1 MKRLIAILLTLLLLA
16 PGAMA
21 QEKPITIG
29 VLIYNT
35 ADTFMLSIAQEIRSQ
50 ADESMTLLVR
60 NGANSQDVQ
69 MRQVEEMIAKPVD
82 ALIVNPVDRTAAP
95 FIIRLC
101 QKADIPVV
109 FINREPLREDMELY
123 DKAYYVGTQPRQQG
137 QICGELVAEY
147 FKNHPSADKNGDGR
161 VQYVLL
167 KGEPGHQ
174 DAEERTTYS
183 VAALE
188 DAGLKPDKLAEEDGG
203 WEKGRGQQIMAAFL
217 SEYGDRIEAV
227 ICNNDD
233 MALGAIDALKAAG
246 YFSGGRVMPVVG
258 VDATAPAREALKQ
271 GTLIGTVLNDA
282 VGQGAASLQLARLL
296 ARGEEIVNS
305 ALRYPLQENR
315 FIWVPGQKVV
325 YEAQKGFPGV

>member
-1 MKRLIAILLTLLLLA
+1 MKRFFILFVICTLLAA
-16 PGAMA
+16 PALG
-21 QEKPITIG
+21 EKPVTIG

-35 ADTFMLSIAQEIRSQ
+35 ADTFMMSIVQEIRNQ
-50 ADESMTLLVR
+50 ADDTILLVR
-60 NGANSQDVQ
+60 NGANNQNVQ
-69 MRQVEEMIAKPVD
+69 MRQVEEMIAQKVD
-82 ALIVNPVDRTAAP
+82 ALIINAVDRTAAL
-95 FIIRLC
+95 FMIKMC
-101 QKADIPVV
+101 KKADIPVV

-137 QICGELVAEY
+137 RMCGELMADY
-147 FKNHPSADKNGDGR
+147 FKAHPQADKNGDGR

-174 DAEERTTYS
+174 DAEERTTHS

-188 DAGLKPDKLAEEDGG
+188 DAGLRPVKLAQEEGG

-217 SEYGDRIEAV
+217 SEFGDSIECV
-227 ICNNDD
+227 LCNNDD

-282 VGQGAASLQLARLL
+282 VGQGAAALQLAHML
-296 ARGEEIVNS
+296 ARGEAITNS
-305 ALRYPLQENR
+305 ALRFPLQEDR
-315 FIWVPGQKVV
+315 FIWVPGQKIV
-325 YEAQKGFPGV
+325 YEAQKGFTGI

>member
-82 ALIVNPVDRTAAP
+82 ALIVNPVDRTAAL

-188 DAGLKPDKLAEEDGG
+188 DAG
-203 WEKGRGQQIMAAFL
+203 
-217 SEYGDRIEAV
+217 
-227 ICNNDD
+227 
-233 MALGAIDALKAAG
+233 

>member
-1 MKRLIAILLTLLLLA
+1 MKRFFILLLICSLLTAPALA
-16 PGAMA
+16 S
-21 QEKPITIG
+21 KPITIG

-35 ADTFMLSIAQEIRSQ
+35 ADTFMMSIAQEIRNQ
-50 ADESMTLLVR
+50 ADESITLLVR

-69 MRQVEEMIAKPVD
+69 MRQVEEMISHQVD
-82 ALIVNPVDRTAAP
+82 ALIINAVDRTAAL
-95 FIIRLC
+95 FIIKLC
-101 QKADIPVV
+101 KKADIPVV

-137 QICGELVAEY
+137 QMCGELMADY
-147 FKNHPSADKNGDGR
+147 FKSHPQADKNGDGR

-174 DAEERTTYS
+174 DAEERTTHS
-183 VAALE
+183 VKALE
-188 DAGLKPDKLAEEDGG
+188 DAGLKPMKLAEEDGG

-217 SEYGDRIEAV
+217 SEFGDSIECV
-227 ICNNDD
+227 LSNNDD

-246 YFSGGRVMPVVG
+246 YFSDGRIMPVVG

-282 VGQGAASLQLARLL
+282 VGQGVAALHLARLL
-296 ARGEEIVNS
+296 ARGEAIVNS
-305 ALRYPLQENR
+305 ALPFPLRESR
-315 FIWVPGQKVV
+315 FVWVPGQKIV
-325 YEAQKGFPGV
+325 YEAQKGFPGI